1 MAIKWLFSSAFTQVS
16 GHADGNDLH
25 TKAVV
30 SCPNE
35 GLVNGNLKGYNEME
49 RGVTSIKP
57 SKEDYPNGFQM
68 PVHYPRYSKADYEK
82 MEEWKI
88 DVLLKEYGFS
98 FTGGTVDE
106 KRAFAMGAF
115 LWPDQL

>member
-1 MAIKWLFSSAFTQVS
+1 MALKWFLSSAFTQVF
-16 GHADGNDLH
+16 GHTDGGNLH
-25 TKAVV
+25 AKAVV

-35 GLVNGNLKGYNEME
+35 GLIGCKEME
-49 RGVTSIKP
+49 GGITSIKTC
-57 SKEDYPNGFQM
+57 KEDYPNGFQM

-82 MEEWKI
+82 MEEWRI
-88 DVLLKEYGFS
+88 DMLLKEYGFS
-98 FTGGTVDE
+98 FNGGTVDE

>member
-1 MAIKWLFSSAFTQVS
+1 MALKWLLSSAFTLVF
-16 GHADGNDLH
+16 GH
-25 TKAVV
+25 TEAVV

-35 GLVNGNLKGYNEME
+35 GHVDGNLKGYKEME
-49 RGVTSIKP
+49 RGVS

-82 MEEWKI
+82 MEEWRI
-88 DVLLKEYGFS
+88 DMLLKEYGFS
-98 FTGGTVDE
+98 SNGGTVDE

>member
-1 MAIKWLFSSAFTQVS
+1 MALKWLLSSAFTLVF
-16 GHADGNDLH
+16 GHTDGGDLH

-35 GLVNGNLKGYNEME
+35 GHVNGNLKGYKEME
-49 RGVTSIKP
+49 RGVS

-68 PVHYPRYSKADYEK
+68 PVHYPRYLKADYER
-82 MEEWKI
+82 MEEWRI
-88 DVLLKEYGFS
+88 DMLLKEYGFS
-98 FTGGTVDE
+98 RNGGTVDE

-115 LWPDQL
+115 LWPDQR

>member
-1 MAIKWLFSSAFTQVS
+1 MALKWLLSSAFTQVF
-16 GHADGNDLH
+16 GHAEGGNLQ

-30 SCPNE
+30 GCPNVH
-35 GLVNGNLKGYNEME
+35 GSVNGCKETDG
-49 RGVTSIKP
+49 GVACSIKI

-68 PVHYPRYSKADYEK
+68 PVHYPRYSKSDYEK
-82 MEEWKI
+82 MEEWRV
-88 DVLLKEYGFS
+88 DMLLKEYGFS
-98 FTGGTVDE
+98 FHGSVDE